1 MDLTSIDVVSNAV
14 YLDDVPFEQF
24 AVLRQLA
31 PVHKQQVPDPDL
43 VPEAWVV
50 SSQEHIRTVSIDT
63 ETFSSQ
69 RAGIRLGR
77 VRTAEGQKVQAG
89 NFIMLDD
96 PEHRRLRRMVSKGFT
111 ARVVR
116 TFAEHFGEVAVQ
128 AVDKALAAE
137 RLEFV
142 EQIAVQLPTLAICE
156 LLGMPPHAQAQVLEW
171 SNAIVGLND
180 PDGGGSPA
188 SAGAAVVELGRY
200 ALELAEQRRAAPRED
215 LLSKLATAEGEDRLS
230 DEELVGFTLL
240 LLVAGNESTRNTTS
254 HAVIGLA
261 QHPDQLHWLRED
273 LPGRLD
279 GAVEE
284 MIRWASPLT
293 YMARTATR
301 DVELGGQVIREG
313 DRIAMFYCSANRDEA
328 VFADPDSFRL
338 DRDDAHLHMS
348 FGVGSH
354 SCMGSSLA
362 RVELKAVFNALLQR
376 VDQIEID
383 GPVTRLRSSWVR
395 GVKQLPIRMRRI

>member
-1 MDLTSIDVVSNAV
+1 MDLKSIDVVSNAV
-14 YLDDVPFEQF
+14 YVNDVPFEQF
-24 AVLRQLA
+24 AVLRREA
-31 PVHKQQVPDPDL
+31 PVFRQRVPDPDL
-43 VPEAWVV
+43 VPETWVV
-50 SSQEHIRTVSIDT
+50 STQEHIREVST
-63 ETFSSQ
+63 NPQTFSSE
-69 RAGIRLGR
+69 RSGIRLGR

-96 PEHRRLRRMVSKGFT
+96 PEHRRLRLMVSKGFT

-116 TFAEHFGEVAVQ
+116 TFADHFADVAAQV
-128 AVDKALAAE
+128 VEKALVADTF
-137 RLEFV
+137 EFV
-142 EQIAVQLPTLAICE
+142 ENVAVQLPTLAICE
-156 LLGMPPHAQAQVLEW
+156 LLGMPPEAHGRVLEW

-180 PDGGGSPA
+180 PDGGGSPSA
-188 SAGAAVVELGRY
+188 AGAAVVELGRY
-200 ALELAEQRRAAPRED
+200 ALALAERRRADPRED
-215 LLSKLATAEGEDRLS
+215 VLSRLATAEGEDRLS

-261 QHPDQLHWLRED
+261 DHPDQLQWLRED

-293 YMARTATR
+293 YMARTAMHDT
-301 DVELGGQVIREG
+301 ELGGQLVREG
-313 DRIAMFYCSANRDEA
+313 DRVAMFYCSANRDEA
-328 VFADPDSFRL
+328 VFAEPAAFRL

-348 FGVGSH
+348 FGVGPH

-362 RVELKAVFNALLQR
+362 RIELRAVFDALLQR
-376 VDQIEID
+376 VDRMELS

-395 GVKQLPIRMRRI
+395 GVKELPVRVGRI